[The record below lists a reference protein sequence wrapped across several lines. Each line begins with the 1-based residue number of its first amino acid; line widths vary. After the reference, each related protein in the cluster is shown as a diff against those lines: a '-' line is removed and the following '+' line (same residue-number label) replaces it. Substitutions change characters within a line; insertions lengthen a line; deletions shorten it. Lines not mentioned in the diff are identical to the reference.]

1 MPKVV
6 DILGW
11 RPYSNNINRSKRAG
25 LRQARGREKLLRA
38 TGWPNSDLNSAQNN
52 PMISMTYKRFLSNTG
67 PLLTS

>member
-38 TGWPNSDLNSAQNN
+38 TGWPKSDL
-52 PMISMTYKRFLSNTG
+52 
-67 PLLTS
+67 

>member
-1 MPKVV
+1 VLYYNITLSKNNRKKMPKVV

-38 TGWPNSDLNSAQNN
+38 TGWPKSDL
-52 PMISMTYKRFLSNTG
+52 
-67 PLLTS
+67 